1 MGSGVEVLLAGIGVD
16 DSDDGVA
23 GRSGVTG
30 GPFTGKVALFPSVE
44 LKVALDSVE
53 LDGVGDSVEL
63 EGLGDS
69 VELDG
74 VGDSV
79 ELDVVFDA
87 GAGGKSV
94 KTGGPAET
102 VEVDEDVL
110 VGGETGGSVVSTATP
125 FGDAASVLTLTLL
138 SFSLFN
144 KVKSSSST

>member
-1 MGSGVEVLLAGIGVD
+1 MGSGIEVLLAGIGVD

-30 GPFTGKVALFPSVE
+30 GPVTGKVALETRVDSVE

-53 LDGVGDSVEL
+53 LEALV
-63 EGLGDS
+63 DS

-74 VGDSV
+74 VF
-79 ELDVVFDA
+79 EA

-102 VEVDEDVL
+102 VEVEEDVL
-110 VGGETGGSVVSTATP
+110 VEGETGGSVVSTATP